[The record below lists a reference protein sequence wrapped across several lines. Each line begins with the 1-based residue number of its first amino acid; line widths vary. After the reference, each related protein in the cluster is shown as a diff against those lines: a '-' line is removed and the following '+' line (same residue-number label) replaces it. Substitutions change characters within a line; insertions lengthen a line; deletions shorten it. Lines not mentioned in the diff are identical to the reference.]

1 MVEGVG
7 EGGVEG
13 GGAEGEAVEIGAED
27 VGVIR
32 AGVEVDADGACAG
45 VAEGADFGA
54 DAGGEAED
62 AEAADV
68 GEARGEGGAVVAVIG
83 VDAAG
88 LGELR
93 LLVGD
98 VGLVGG
104 VLPAGE
110 RAVGGPGEV
119 LRRTL
124 PAEQAHR
131 WVVAGGA
138 IGYKLRVEHLE
149 GWLQVVAALKARR
162 RKFQVVLV
170 SQSSHSEGI
179 AQAVDLAAELGVPVR
194 RAPPAELD
202 GMAHGRTHGG
212 VIAVCT
218 ARAPSPWEEMEEL
231 LSRRG
236 PLLLLLLEGIE
247 DARNLGFTLRSADA
261 LGVDAVLLKKHVW
274 DFDAVE
280 VSRAASGAWDSLP
293 MFRVDRGAEEIDAVR
308 KAGVSV
314 WGCVPNAKRAVWD
327 ADLAGRA
334 CVAIGGEKRGLS
346 AVVRERCDGFLTI
359 PMRAEATSLSL
370 SHAATAVLAEAARQ
384 RALRVSAR
392 PGRDSE
398 GS

>member
-1 MVEGVG
+1 
-7 EGGVEG
+7 
-13 GGAEGEAVEIGAED
+13 
-27 VGVIR
+27 
-32 AGVEVDADGACAG
+32 
-45 VAEGADFGA
+45 
-54 DAGGEAED
+54 
-62 AEAADV
+62 
-68 GEARGEGGAVVAVIG
+68 
-83 VDAAG
+83 
-88 LGELR
+88 
-93 LLVGD
+93 
-98 VGLVGG
+98 
-104 VLPAGE
+104 
-110 RAVGGPGEV
+110 
-119 LRRTL
+119 
-124 PAEQAHR
+124 
-131 WVVAGGA
+131 
-138 IGYKLRVEHLE
+138 VEHLE